1 MKRVMTLV
9 GFIVATAFISIYT
22 LIQLI
27 GVAAIIDALSAANV
41 SGGATLAIVLIIT
54 LALCVLALVFNA
66 IAITAWKKDAAGYK
80 KKKAMV
86 ITATVFNF
94 VLILLLI
101 IGMVSGAVG
110 VLDILLLLALLT
122 ANVLAYVDMGLE
134 KKRTAVA
141 QEQVEEA
148 DAE

>member
-9 GFIVATAFISIYT
+9 GFIVATALLGIYS

-27 GVAAIIDALSAANV
+27 GVAAIIDLLTATGV
-41 SGGATLAIVLIIT
+41 QGGALLAVVIIIT

-94 VLILLLI
+94 VIILLLI
-101 IGMVSGAVG
+101 IGMASGAVG
-110 VLDILLLLALLT
+110 VLDVLLLLALLA

-141 QEQVEEA
+141 QEQVEET